1 MPGNKQ
7 EQFGNTLVTLMLLMA
22 ANTPDPEGRLNE
34 LGRAITSMQEAIKNM
49 HAGLEAFHTQVLPM
63 FMQLAG
69 NREPQKENR

>member
-22 ANTPDPEGRLNE
+22 ANTPDPAGRLNE
-34 LGRAITSMQEAIKNM
+34 LGRAITSMQDAIKSI

-63 FMQLAG
+63 FTQLAG
-69 NREPQKENR
+69 NRKPQKENA